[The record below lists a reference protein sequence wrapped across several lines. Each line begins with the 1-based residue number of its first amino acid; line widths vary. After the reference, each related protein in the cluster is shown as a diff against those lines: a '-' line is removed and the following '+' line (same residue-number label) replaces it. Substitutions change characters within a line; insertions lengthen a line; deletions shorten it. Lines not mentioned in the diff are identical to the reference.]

1 MISQNHMAKNV
12 KSAKSGSGTSIAI
25 IGGLVAAA
33 AGAYFIH
40 GNKAAQK
47 KIKQVKGWALKA
59 KGEVIEKIEKIKEI
73 DENLYHQ
80 AIDGVMKKYESVKSV
95 DTSELAAV
103 AKELKSQWR
112 NIKRELT
119 AGKKA
124 VKKATSAVAKAGAKA
139 KKATAKVA
147 GDAVKAI
154 QK

>member
-1 MISQNHMAKNV
+1 MANKKA
-12 KSAKSGSGTSIAI
+12 KSVKSGSNTGIAI

-59 KGEVIEKIEKIKEI
+59 KGEVLERIEKIKEI
-73 DENLYHQ
+73 DENLYQQ
-80 AIDGVMKKYESVKSV
+80 AIDAVMKKYDGVKSI
-95 DTSELAAV
+95 DTTELAAV
-103 AKELKSQWR
+103 AKELKSHWK
-112 NIKRELT
+112 NIKRELS

-124 VKKATSAVAKAGAKA
+124 AKKTVAKVQKATTKVAK
-139 KKATAKVA
+139 
-147 GDAVKAI
+147 DAVKAV

>member
-1 MISQNHMAKNV
+1 MANKNA
-12 KSAKSGSGTSIAI
+12 KSEKSGSGTSMAI

-59 KGEVIEKIEKIKEI
+59 KGEVLERIEKIKEV

-80 AIDGVMKKYESVKSV
+80 AIDTVMKKYEGVKSI
-95 DTSELAAV
+95 DTTELAAV
-103 AKELKSQWR
+103 SKDLKSHWK
-112 NIKRELT
+112 NIKRELS

-124 VKKATSAVAKAGAKA
+124 VKKTVNKAKA
-139 KKATAKVA
+139 ATVKVA
-147 GDAVKAI
+147 QDAVKAV
-154 QK
+154 KK